1 MKKHIFFATI
11 TLMLLL
17 LSIYFLFLSSTKQ
30 SKKITI
36 SPTLVEVAVVDYHNI
51 PITAKSTG
59 KLIAPN
65 FVNLKSQIAGI
76 VEQINFTSGQ
86 YVKKDQ
92 VLMLL
97 NDTQQSADMSS
108 ALADY
113 TKAKAQYERT
123 STLFKDN
130 QAVSQSTWDNAKADY
145 IKTKAEYDASLYQLS
160 HTKITAPFSGFLTV
174 TQFTTGSYV
183 SPGDNLVGLVD
194 KKNLELEY
202 ALAESYAS
210 NIAIG
215 QVVSFTSDA
224 FPNRT
229 FSAKVSY
236 ISPNVSEDNLTFTVR
251 AKFNN
256 KKNILSPGIS
266 VYVSQ
271 VLKDKNLVL
280 AVPEAALSTKS
291 GGFIV
296 YTIDQDK
303 AKAISVKIG
312 QISHD
317 YVTILSGLAPQQ
329 TVIISAQS
337 TLSDGLHVKVNKK

>member
-130 QAVSQSTWDNAKADY
+130 QAVSQSTWDNAKAER
-145 IKTKAEYDASLYQLS
+145 A
-160 HTKITAPFSGFLTV
+160 FLV
-174 TQFTTGSYV
+174 
-183 SPGDNLVGLVD
+183 
-194 KKNLELEY
+194 
-202 ALAESYAS
+202 
-210 NIAIG
+210 
-215 QVVSFTSDA
+215 
-224 FPNRT
+224 
-229 FSAKVSY
+229 
-236 ISPNVSEDNLTFTVR
+236 
-251 AKFNN
+251 
-256 KKNILSPGIS
+256 
-266 VYVSQ
+266 
-271 VLKDKNLVL
+271 
-280 AVPEAALSTKS
+280 
-291 GGFIV
+291 
-296 YTIDQDK
+296 
-303 AKAISVKIG
+303 
-312 QISHD
+312 
-317 YVTILSGLAPQQ
+317 
-329 TVIISAQS
+329 
-337 TLSDGLHVKVNKK
+337 